1 MDNKILTS
9 YSFIASLN
17 ENGTDIYNAVY
28 IPLCKRA
35 MSLYAKNKTKGKDTD
50 IQKIILNEYGINV
63 PLIIVR
69 KLIVA
74 LGRDLSKKE
83 KEKYGYQYFESGKS
97 FQFESYTFT
106 SLEEEYERQRRQANA
121 LQLAFETFS
130 TSGKNNNAKPPSF
143 TEFIVRYKNELASFL
158 SGRNCSI
165 DNLDVDTSYMQHI
178 RFLQYIESNND
189 ALYKV
194 VEHIY
199 IGSIIASYIEANVD
213 IDAKGGKGI
222 TYFLDTKIVLE
233 ALDLQN
239 QEDTRPTLELL
250 QLIRDSGGD
259 IRILDIT
266 LNEIQGIINTAINNF
281 DKKNPTT
288 TINEACNRNRKNK
301 TWLTTVNGQ
310 LEQYITKELKL
321 NITKVSES
329 DVKEFTASEDNEALQ
344 KLWYRKNAAAHDVI
358 AYLYIRKR
366 RKQDSNR
373 ILIQKAGSWFITA
386 NKRLC
391 KFNIS
396 RKENGYPCETIM
408 PQELTSLLFLQNPK
422 KYSSEVSNIGLG
434 ELIAQTLIDEYP
446 SKDIINEF
454 DTAIRENTDISQEE
468 YRILLSAV
476 SQESTSKLQCLLEE
490 KAGNKDKF
498 ISEIHT
504 IIASERKKLL
514 EAEQQWKNAVE
525 QHSRDEKEKD
535 NLNKINK
542 ELSNKLNAISK
553 QIEELQKTS
562 LLEKEKN
569 QKLSEDNKKLKLERW
584 QLPRYIV
591 SSLLLCI
598 CIGVFFLY
606 FVMQDWQY
614 NYAKVILNYIDTL
627 KGTKHDIAKG
637 TLILTHVSA
646 FLLSLNSIISLA
658 MIEKEEERKH
668 WFLKLIKF
676 IINK

>member
-17 ENGTDIYNAVY
+17 ENGNDFYNAVY

-35 MSLYAKNKTKGKDTD
+35 MSLYAKNKTKGKDAD

-74 LGRDLSKKE
+74 IGRDLSKRE

-106 SLEEEYERQRRQANA
+106 LLEEEYERQRRQANA
-121 LQLAFETFS
+121 LQLAFETYITLGEKEDKS
-130 TSGKNNNAKPPSF
+130 IPTF
-143 TEFIVRYKNELASFL
+143 TEFIVRYKNELSSFL
-158 SGRNCSI
+158 SGRINSM
-165 DNLDVDTSYMQHI
+165 DNLNVESSFMQHV
-178 RFLQYIESNND
+178 RFLQYIETNND
-189 ALYKV
+189 VLYKV

-199 IGSIIASYIEANVD
+199 IGAIIASYIEANID
-213 IDAKGGKGI
+213 IEAKAGKAI

-259 IRILDIT
+259 IRILDVTIS
-266 LNEIQGIINTAINNF
+266 EIHGIITTAINNF
-281 DKKNPTT
+281 NKNNPTT
-288 TINEACNRNRKNK
+288 TINEACVRIGKNK
-301 TWLTTVNGQ
+301 SWLTTINGQ
-310 LEQYITKELKL
+310 LEKYITEELKV
-321 NITKVSES
+321 NVSKVSES
-329 DVKEFTASEDNEALQ
+329 DIKEFSSSKDAESLQ
-344 KLWYRKNAAAHDVI
+344 KIWYRKNAAAHDVI
-358 AYLYIRKR
+358 AYLYVRKR

-373 ILIQKAGSWFITA
+373 TLIQKASSWFITA
-386 NKRLC
+386 NRRLC
-391 KFNIS
+391 NFNIS
-396 RKENGYPCETIM
+396 KKENGYPCETIM

-434 ELIAQTLIDEYP
+434 ELIAQTLFDEYP

-454 DTAIRENTDISQEE
+454 DTAIRENTDISQED

-490 KAGNKDKF
+490 KADNNDKF

-504 IIASERKKLL
+504 IIARERKKQI
-514 EAEQQWKNAVE
+514 EAEQQRKNAVE

-535 NLNKINK
+535 DLNKINK
-542 ELSNKLNAISK
+542 ELSNKINAISK

-569 QKLSEDNKKLKLERW
+569 QKLSEDNKKLKLEKW
-584 QLPRYIV
+584 KLPRYIV
-591 SSLLLCI
+591 FLLLLCI

>member
-17 ENGTDIYNAVY
+17 ENGNDFYNAVY

-35 MSLYAKNKTKGKDTD
+35 MSLYAKNKTKGKDAD

-74 LGRDLSKKE
+74 IGRDLSKRE

-106 SLEEEYERQRRQANA
+106 LLEEEYERQRRQANA
-121 LQLAFETFS
+121 LQLAFETYI
-130 TSGKNNNAKPPSF
+130 TSGEKEDKSIPTF
-143 TEFIVRYKNELASFL
+143 TEFIVRYKNELSSFL
-158 SGRNCSI
+158 SGRIDSM
-165 DNLDVDTSYMQHI
+165 DNLNVESSFMQHV
-178 RFLQYIESNND
+178 RFLQYIETNND
-189 ALYKV
+189 VLYKV

-199 IGSIIASYIEANVD
+199 IGAIIASYIEANID
-213 IDAKGGKGI
+213 IEAKAGKAI

-259 IRILDIT
+259 IRILDVTIS
-266 LNEIQGIINTAINNF
+266 EIHGIITTAINNF
-281 DKKNPTT
+281 NKNNPTT
-288 TINEACNRNRKNK
+288 TINEACVRIGKNK
-301 TWLTTVNGQ
+301 SWLTTINGQ
-310 LEQYITKELKL
+310 LEKYITEKLKV
-321 NITKVSES
+321 NVSKVSES
-329 DVKEFTASEDNEALQ
+329 DIKEFSSSKDAESLQ
-344 KLWYRKNAAAHDVI
+344 KIWYRKNAAAHDVI
-358 AYLYIRKR
+358 AYLYVRKR

-373 ILIQKAGSWFITA
+373 TLIQKASSWFITA
-386 NKRLC
+386 NRRLC
-391 KFNIS
+391 NFNIS
-396 RKENGYPCETIM
+396 KKENGYPCETIM

-434 ELIAQTLIDEYP
+434 ELIAQTLFDEYP

-454 DTAIRENTDISQEE
+454 DTAIRENTDISQED

-490 KAGNKDKF
+490 KADNNDKF

-504 IIASERKKLL
+504 IIARERKKQI
-514 EAEQQWKNAVE
+514 EAEQQRKNAVE

-535 NLNKINK
+535 DLNKINK
-542 ELSNKLNAISK
+542 ELSNKINAISK

-569 QKLSEDNKKLKLERW
+569 QKLSEDNKKLKLEKW
-584 QLPRYIV
+584 KLPRYIV
-591 SSLLLCI
+591 FLLLLCI

>member
-17 ENGTDIYNAVY
+17 ENGNDFYNAVY

-35 MSLYAKNKTKGKDTD
+35 MSLYAKNKTKGKDAD

-74 LGRDLSKKE
+74 IGRDLSKRE

-106 SLEEEYERQRRQANA
+106 LLEEEYERQRRQANA
-121 LQLAFETFS
+121 LQLAFETYITLGEKEDKS
-130 TSGKNNNAKPPSF
+130 IPTF
-143 TEFIVRYKNELASFL
+143 TEFIVRYKNELSSFL
-158 SGRNCSI
+158 SGRINSM
-165 DNLDVDTSYMQHI
+165 DNLNVESSFMQHV
-178 RFLQYIESNND
+178 RFLQYIETNND
-189 ALYKV
+189 VLYKV

-199 IGSIIASYIEANVD
+199 IGAIIASYIEANID
-213 IDAKGGKGI
+213 IEAKAGKAI

-259 IRILDIT
+259 IRILDVTIS
-266 LNEIQGIINTAINNF
+266 EIHGIITTAINNF
-281 DKKNPTT
+281 NKNNPTT
-288 TINEACNRNRKNK
+288 TINEACVRIGKNK
-301 TWLTTVNGQ
+301 SWLTTINGQ
-310 LEQYITKELKL
+310 LEKYITEELKV
-321 NITKVSES
+321 NVSKVSES
-329 DVKEFTASEDNEALQ
+329 DIKEFSSSKDAESLQ
-344 KLWYRKNAAAHDVI
+344 KIWYRKNAAAHDVI
-358 AYLYIRKR
+358 AYLYVRKR

-373 ILIQKAGSWFITA
+373 TLIQKASSWFITA
-386 NKRLC
+386 NRRLC
-391 KFNIS
+391 NFNIS
-396 RKENGYPCETIM
+396 KKENGYPCETIM

-434 ELIAQTLIDEYP
+434 ELIAQTLFDEYP

-454 DTAIRENTDISQEE
+454 DTAIRENTDISQED

-490 KAGNKDKF
+490 KADNNDKF

-504 IIASERKKLL
+504 IIARERKKQI
-514 EAEQQWKNAVE
+514 EAEQQRKNAVE

-535 NLNKINK
+535 DLNKINK
-542 ELSNKLNAISK
+542 ELSNKINAISK

-569 QKLSEDNKKLKLERW
+569 QKLSEDNKKLKLEKW
-584 QLPRYIV
+584 KLPRYIV
-591 SSLLLCI
+591 FLLLLCI

-668 WFLKLIKF
+668 WFFKLIKF

>member
-17 ENGTDIYNAVY
+17 ENGNDFYNAVY

-35 MSLYAKNKTKGKDTD
+35 MSLYAKNKTKGKDAD

-74 LGRDLSKKE
+74 IGRDLSKRE

-106 SLEEEYERQRRQANA
+106 LLEEEYERQRRQANA
-121 LQLAFETFS
+121 LQLAFETYI
-130 TSGKNNNAKPPSF
+130 TSGEKEDKGIPTF
-143 TEFIVRYKNELASFL
+143 TEFIVRYKNELSSFL
-158 SGRNCSI
+158 SGRINSM
-165 DNLDVDTSYMQHI
+165 DNLNVESSFMQHV
-178 RFLQYIESNND
+178 RFLQYIETNND
-189 ALYKV
+189 VLYKV

-199 IGSIIASYIEANVD
+199 IGAIIASYIEANID
-213 IDAKGGKGI
+213 IEAKAGKAI

-259 IRILDIT
+259 IRILDVTIS
-266 LNEIQGIINTAINNF
+266 EIHGIITTAINNF
-281 DKKNPTT
+281 NKNNPTT
-288 TINEACNRNRKNK
+288 TINEACVRIGKNK
-301 TWLTTVNGQ
+301 SWLTTINGQ
-310 LEQYITKELKL
+310 LEKYITEKLKV
-321 NITKVSES
+321 NVSKVSES
-329 DVKEFTASEDNEALQ
+329 DIKEFSSSKDAESLQ
-344 KLWYRKNAAAHDVI
+344 KIWYRKNAAAHDVI
-358 AYLYIRKR
+358 AYLYVRKR

-373 ILIQKAGSWFITA
+373 TLIQKASSWFITA
-386 NKRLC
+386 NRRLC
-391 KFNIS
+391 NFNIS
-396 RKENGYPCETIM
+396 KKENGYPCETIM

-434 ELIAQTLIDEYP
+434 ELIAQTLFDEYP

-454 DTAIRENTDISQEE
+454 DTAIRENTDISQED

-490 KAGNKDKF
+490 KADNNDKF

-504 IIASERKKLL
+504 IIARERKKQI
-514 EAEQQWKNAVE
+514 EAEQQRKNAVE

-535 NLNKINK
+535 DLNKINK

-569 QKLSEDNKKLKLERW
+569 QKLSEDNKKLKLEKW
-584 QLPRYIV
+584 KLPRYIV
-591 SSLLLCI
+591 FLLLLCI